1 MRVKTS
7 FTEMAKIT
15 RQLTLFYFGEIQR
28 IIYLA
33 ILGFGPFKKK
43 IKKKPKQTACENSY

>member
-15 RQLTLFYFGEIQR
+15 RQLTLFYFGEIQH